1 MGKSFD
7 EVKIIKSELSDILF
21 KQSSGYVNCVGISK
35 IALYG
40 KNLVL
45 RSEESPD
52 DWCISVGL
60 RAQPKEDLCLPL
72 EYKGV
77 RVFYEVTGEIVLA

>member
-1 MGKSFD
+1 M
-7 EVKIIKSELSDILF
+7 
-21 KQSSGYVNCVGISK
+21 VGISK

-40 KNLVL
+40 KNLKL
-45 RSEESPD
+45 RQEESPD

-60 RAQPKEDLCLPL
+60 RAQPQEDLGLPL

-77 RVFYEVTGEIVLA
+77 RVFYKVTGEIIPY